1 MKNDRKFQGYFIII
15 IAVLTFSFS
24 EVIVKFLHGSVGPI
38 ALSFFRFFIAGI
50 FLLIILIIKK
60 DLTGISAMLKN
71 NWLLFFISSFFAWGI
86 SNIVYFIGVGFTQ
99 ANTASTI
106 YTTYPIWITIY
117 SMLLLHERSNLKLKF
132 IGIIIGLIGV
142 ILLMSDITTLYSPE
156 FLLGNVL
163 VLSSSIIWG
172 LYSVLG
178 KKIQNNEKDERATTD
193 VELKFTMVSS
203 FIAASPVF
211 IVLVFSPEF
220 PTFITGYPL
229 ESWVW
234 ILFMGAISTG
244 LGLFLFFYGLKHVVE
259 VSKGISLAFL
269 KPIFATILAFIILS
283 EIPSITLIISI
294 CLVIVSIVLIN
305 RNPDS

>member
-1 MKNDRKFQGYFIII
+1 MKNDGKIQGYFIII
-15 IAVLTFSFS
+15 IAVLMFSFS

-38 ALSFFRFFIAGI
+38 SLSFFRFFIAGI
-50 FLLIILIIKK
+50 FLLIILVVKK
-60 DLTGISAMLKN
+60 DLTGIFTMVKN

-86 SNIVYFIGVGFTQ
+86 SNIVYFIGVTFTQ

-117 SMLLLHERSNLKLKF
+117 SMLLLHERSNMKFKF
-132 IGIIIGLIGV
+132 IGIAIGLVGLI
-142 ILLMSDITTLYSPE
+142 ILMSDVSTLYTPE
-156 FLLGNVL
+156 FLFGNFL

-178 KKIQNNEKDERATTD
+178 KKIQNNEKELSN

-203 FIAASPVF
+203 FIAASPVL
-211 IVLVFSPEF
+211 IVLIISPEF
-220 PTFITGYPL
+220 STFLTGYNL
-229 ESWVW
+229 ESWFW

-244 LGLFLFFYGLKHVVE
+244 LGLYLFFYGLKHVVE

-269 KPIFATILAFIILS
+269 KPIFATILAFLILS
-283 EIPSITLIISI
+283 EIPSITLVISI
-294 CLVIVSIVLIN
+294 CLVVVSILLIN
-305 RNPDS
+305 RNPDK

>member
-1 MKNDRKFQGYFIII
+1 MKNDGKFQGYFIII

-24 EVIVKFLHGSVGPI
+24 EVIVKFLHGSVGPV

-50 FLLIILIIKK
+50 FLLLILIIKK
-60 DLTGISAMLKN
+60 DLTGITIMLKN

-132 IGIIIGLIGV
+132 VGIAIGLIGV
-142 ILLMSDITTLYSPE
+142 ILLMSDITSLYSPE
-156 FLLGNVL
+156 FLFGNIL

-178 KKIQNNEKDERATTD
+178 KKIQNKEKETSN

-203 FIAASPVF
+203 FIAASPVL
-211 IVLVFSPEF
+211 IVLIFSPELPAF
-220 PTFITGYPL
+220 LTGYTL
-229 ESWVW
+229 DSWVW

-244 LGLFLFFYGLKHVVE
+244 LGLYLFFYGLKHVVE

-283 EIPSITLIISI
+283 EVPSITLIISI
-294 CLVIVSIVLIN
+294 GLVVISILLIN
-305 RNPDS
+305 RNPDN

>member
-1 MKNDRKFQGYFIII
+1 
-15 IAVLTFSFS
+15 L
-24 EVIVKFLHGSVGPI
+24 
-38 ALSFFRFFIAGI
+38 GI
-50 FLLIILIIKK
+50 LVIKK
-60 DLTGISAMLKN
+60 DLTGIKNMLKN

-132 IGIIIGLIGV
+132 IGIVIGLIGV

-156 FLLGNVL
+156 FLFGNIL

-178 KKIQNNEKDERATTD
+178 KKIQNNETEGTSDI
-193 VELKFTMVSS
+193 ELKFTMVSS

-211 IVLVFSPEF
+211 IVLVLSPEF
-220 PTFITGYPL
+220 PVFVSGYPL

-244 LGLFLFFYGLKHVVE
+244 LGLYLFFYGLKHVVE

-269 KPIFATILAFIILS
+269 KPIFATILAFIMLS
-283 EIPSITLIISI
+283 EIPSITLVISI
-294 CLVIVSIVLIN
+294 CLVVVSILLIN
-305 RNPDS
+305 RNPDN

>member
-1 MKNDRKFQGYFIII
+1 MKNDGKIQGYFIII

-24 EVIVKFLHGSVGPI
+24 EVIVKFLHGSVGPV

-50 FLLIILIIKK
+50 FLLVILVIKK
-60 DLTGISAMLKN
+60 DLTEITAMLKN

-132 IGIIIGLIGV
+132 IGIAIGLIGV

-156 FLLGNVL
+156 FLFGNIL

-178 KKIQNNEKDERATTD
+178 KKIQNNEIETTD

-220 PTFITGYPL
+220 PVFVSGYPL
-229 ESWVW
+229 ESWIW

-244 LGLFLFFYGLKHVVE
+244 LGLYLFFYGLKHVVE

-283 EIPSITLIISI
+283 ELPSITLIISI
-294 CLVIVSIVLIN
+294 CLVVVSILLIN
-305 RNPDS
+305 RNPDN